1 MEFSINYNIQ
11 GEILLPLRYSE
22 EEANTT
28 LKYKDFSNLTY
39 LNFRKVLLQGE
50 LLKFYVILKITG
62 EKTDA
67 AQEVLENLFFKIK
80 FEEANVKKD
89 IDNEDIEQ
97 TDEYEKTLSDLF
109 TINSEKLNTK
119 NDEYAIF

>member
-1 MEFSINYNIQ
+1 M
-11 GEILLPLRYSE
+11 
-22 EEANTT
+22 
-28 LKYKDFSNLTY
+28 TY

-89 IDNEDIEQ
+89 IDNEDIEH

-109 TINSEKLNTK
+109 
-119 NDEYAIF
+119 F